1 MPRAHQGADISH
13 SQSTSS
19 RLRPNQHTNLFCSL
33 LCVVFFSVII
43 VCRWK
48 DMFSALPCH
57 TPAALL
63 SWSSSLHAPITCL
76 LPKSPAVLW
85 RGVGCVQQ
93 WDPPVGWNS
102 RPLGGN
108 GTVVLLISL
117 ARPRLCVSGDR
128 SFERETRFCC
138 PPGVCLPIRI
148 PFLATH
154 TPAGLSAQGTCQGL
168 EQPLPLSL
176 MSACAMCALGLKE

>member
-1 MPRAHQGADISH
+1 MVLQVSLEEPWSRASAVRHPAPALQWASHRTCPGHIGDQAFLIPRAHLLGSGRT
-13 SQSTSS
+13 ST
-19 RLRPNQHTNLFCSL
+19 QTCFV
-33 LCVVFFSVII
+33 LCCVWFFFSVII

-76 LPKSPAVLW
+76 LPRSPAVLW

-108 GTVVLLISL
+108 GTVVRLISL
-117 ARPRLCVSGDR
+117 ALPRPPAPGCV
-128 SFERETRFCC
+128 
-138 PPGVCLPIRI
+138 
-148 PFLATH
+148 
-154 TPAGLSAQGTCQGL
+154 CQGIGALKGRQDPVVLL
-168 EQPLPLSL
+168 ESASLSGFL
-176 MSACAMCALGLKE
+176 F